1 MPGMP
6 NTHPQRPPRRAAMP
20 GRWRE
25 RVWLPDGR
33 ELWIR
38 PPDPADA
45 EPIRAGFHLLH
56 QDEIRYRF
64 GYTLKELTPAH
75 VHQLTHPDPRTH
87 FVLVAAEPLPPGD
100 ALVGAVARLAI
111 DRATRHA
118 EFAILVS
125 HFLAGQGLGRH
136 LLRRLIQFARRA
148 RLRVIAG
155 DVLSDNRPMLDL
167 ANRLGFQQIG
177 PDHDGMMRVELRL

>member
-1 MPGMP
+1 MP
-6 NTHPQRPPRRAAMP
+6 NTDRHRPLRRAPLP

-33 ELWIR
+33 ELCVR
-38 PPDPADA
+38 PPEPADA

-56 QDEIRYRF
+56 PDEIRHRF
-64 GYTLKELTPAH
+64 GYTMKELPPAH
-75 VHQLTHPDPRTH
+75 VHRLTHPDPRTD
-87 FVLVAAEPLPPGD
+87 FVLVAAEPLPAGD

-111 DRATRHA
+111 DRAEHNA

-148 RLRVIAG
+148 RLRIIVG
-155 DVLSDNRPMLDL
+155 DVMSDNHPMLDL
-167 ANRLGFQQIG
+167 AGRLGFTQIG
-177 PDHDGMMRVELRL
+177 PDHDGMIRVELRL